1 MSDIPEGRRPR
12 RVPLEIP
19 SDGVPWNWIVGGV
32 VAFVALVVLIVMATG
47 FKKTPRD
54 EVGLSY
60 GGGPI
65 EGAHFQQV
73 VEPGHGLFFNGVQD
87 KLYLYPV
94 TQRNYIISKRE
105 GEGDVGSED
114 FVRAPS
120 KDRIPVDYQVAVYFK
135 LNTDKVQEFHEQIG
149 LKYKAWEET
158 GWDKMLLDSFRQQI
172 EFALQR
178 ESRKYEVGDIYA
190 NAEVLKSIQAEVG
203 TALKENVS
211 QVLGDD
217 YFCGPTF
224 TGGSCPE
231 FTFVLKHVDIP
242 DGVRQ
247 AFEDNR
253 TSQIQVLTKLN
264 EVKQR
269 EAEAQ
274 AIRKLTDALRDP
286 NYVLLRAVESGKVT
300 FWVLPQGQSNFTLA
314 PPQPQP

>member
-1 MSDIPEGRRPR
+1 MSDTPEGRRIRREPR
-12 RVPLEIP
+12 EIQMVPSARGIAL
-19 SDGVPWNWIVGGV
+19 IVAGLI
-32 VAFVALVVLIVMATG
+32 ALVVLIVLLTG

-54 EVGLSY
+54 QVGLSY

-65 EGAHFQQV
+65 EGAHFQKV
-73 VEPGHGLFFNGVQD
+73 VTPGHGLFFNGVAD

-94 TQRNYIISKRE
+94 TQRNYIISKKP
-105 GEGDVGSED
+105 GEGDIGEED

-120 KDRIPVDYQVAVYFK
+120 KDRIPADYEVAVYFK
-135 LNTDKVQEFHEQIG
+135 LNTDKVREFHEQIG
-149 LKYKAWEET
+149 LKYQAWTEE
-158 GWDKMLLDSFRQQI
+158 GWDKMLRDSFRQQV

-178 ESRKYEVGDIYA
+178 ESRRYDVADIYA
-190 NAEVLKSIQAEVG
+190 NAGVLKSIQLDVG
-203 TALKENVS
+203 TVLKENVS

-224 TGGSCPE
+224 SGGTCPQ

-242 DGVRQ
+242 EGVRQ

-253 TSQIQVLTKLN
+253 TSQIQVQTKLN

-269 EAEAQ
+269 EAEAE
-274 AIRKLTDALRDP
+274 AIRKLTAALRDP

-300 FWVLPQGQSNFTLA
+300 FWVLPQGQNNFTLS
-314 PPQPQP
+314 PPQPSP

>member
-12 RVPLEIP
+12 RAPQELT
-19 SDGVPWNWIVGGV
+19 SAGVPWNWIVGGA
-32 VAFVALVVLIVMATG
+32 VAFVVLIVLIVFITG

-54 EVGLSY
+54 QVGLSY

-73 VEPGHGLFFNGVQD
+73 VTPGHGLFFNGVQD

-94 TQRNYIISKRE
+94 TQRNYIISKRA
-105 GEGDVGSED
+105 GEGDVGEED

-120 KDRIPVDYQVAVYFK
+120 KDRIPTDFEVAVYFK

-149 LKYKAWEET
+149 LKYSAWTEE
-158 GWDKMLLDSFRQQI
+158 GWDKMLRDSFRQQI

-178 ESRKYEVGDIYA
+178 EARKYDVGDIYA
-190 NAEVLKSIQAEVG
+190 NAAVLKAIQIDVG
-203 TALKENVS
+203 TVLKENVS

-224 TGGSCPE
+224 RGGSCPG

-242 DGVRQ
+242 EGVRA

-269 EAEAQ
+269 EAEAE
-274 AIRKLTDALRDP
+274 AIRKLTAALRDP

-300 FWVLPQGQSNFTLA
+300 FWVLPQGQSNFTLQ
-314 PPQPQP
+314 PPQP